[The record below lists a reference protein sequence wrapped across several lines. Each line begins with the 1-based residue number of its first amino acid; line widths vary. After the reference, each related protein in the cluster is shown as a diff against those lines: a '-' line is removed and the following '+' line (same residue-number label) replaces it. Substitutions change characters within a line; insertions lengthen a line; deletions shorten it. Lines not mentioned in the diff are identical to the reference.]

1 MFLAGPSLGIF
12 KGGVWDLKLPTKR
25 AWSPYVY
32 WAMVYVACHRHACN
46 DQRSLPKTAGGV
58 GGAVSPPA
66 GPGQKPGG
74 GPGGEAP
81 GSFCD
86 FVIFEAL
93 KWLRIL

>member
-1 MFLAGPSLGIF
+1 MCIGQWCTLRPVGMLAMTVIA
-12 KGGVWDLKLPTKR
+12 KNRW
-25 AWSPYVY
+25 
-32 WAMVYVACHRHACN
+32 
-46 DQRSLPKTAGGV
+46 GV

-66 GPGQKPGG
+66 GPAQRPGG

-81 GSFCD
+81 GSSCD